1 MQNLTNAID
10 AVMDKEAIQF
20 KAAIVNELSQRLYK
34 ALDGERANVA
44 NSVISGVAESNETK
58 EEVKES
64 ANDTINE
71 KVELDGRTSL
81 YRSTVTRIEQS
92 RKMRE
97 QKSKDKGVAEGDEK
111 FKGLYDDGSGKGASI
126 PKPLDIN
133 PSRFQHITKESV
145 EINEDQYAE
154 AVIMQNGKYTMKE
167 AELSAKQK
175 EYRKFFDAAMKKF
188 GVKSPSDFS
197 NDAKKKEFFDYIQ
210 KNWKG

>member
-1 MQNLTNAID
+1 MQNLKNAID

-20 KAAIVNELSQRLYK
+20 KNAIINELSQRLYQ
-34 ALDGERANVA
+34 ALDGERASVA
-44 NSVISGVAESNETK
+44 NSVISGVNESTDASEGG
-58 EEVKES
+58 
-64 ANDTINE
+64 DIQE
-71 KVELDGRTSL
+71 KVDLDGRTSL
-81 YRSTVTRIEQS
+81 YRTTVARIEQA

-97 QKSKDKGVAEGDEK
+97 QKSKSKDVSEGDNK
-111 FKGLYDDGSGKGASI
+111 FNGLYDDGSGKGASI

-133 PSRFQHITKESV
+133 PNRFQHITKESV
-145 EINEDQYAE
+145 EISEDQYAE

-175 EYRKFFDAAMKKF
+175 EYRKFFDASMKKF

-197 NDAKKKEFFDYIQ
+197 NDAQKKKFFDYIQ